1 MQDDKSSNP
10 QELEKLKKMQ
20 KLCQKRALEVNKRA
34 QKESKNN
41 MNNNTTPAFQDDV
54 ILQPEFK
61 TSVFIFLYFYLYFS
75 VRIQG
80 CKCILN
86 KC

>member
-1 MQDDKSSNP
+1 MQDDKSSSP

-41 MNNNTTPAFQDDV
+41 VQNNVTPDIQDDV
-54 ILQPEFK
+54 IQQPEFQ
-61 TSVFIFLYFYLYFS
+61 TSVLEIY
-75 VRIQG
+75 
-80 CKCILN
+80 
-86 KC
+86 